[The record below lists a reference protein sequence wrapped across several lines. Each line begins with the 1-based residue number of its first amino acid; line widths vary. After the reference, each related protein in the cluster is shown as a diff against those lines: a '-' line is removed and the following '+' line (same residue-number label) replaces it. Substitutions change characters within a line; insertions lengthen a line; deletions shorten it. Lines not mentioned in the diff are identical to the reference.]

1 MRNERDENRNKIG
14 QDVYWHLPYMVQTN
28 GDNLVG
34 DGKVGG
40 AGEEGGSVG
49 QGGAALAVAHGKLNL
64 VQTRLEGL
72 ILRGLSL
79 KVELDSVLA
88 GGKAGV
94 DLAVAERLRLGG
106 DDADLELAGAGL
118 VEHGEENID
127 LEGGAL
133 GSGGGGDAH
142 LVELCLAAIV
152 DGASVENL
160 ETQSYTAPN

>member
-1 MRNERDENRNKIG
+1 M
-14 QDVYWHLPYMVQTN
+14 
-28 GDNLVG
+28 
-34 DGKVGG
+34 
-40 AGEEGGSVG
+40 G
-49 QGGAALAVAHGKLNL
+49 QGGAALAVAHGELNL

-133 GSGGGGDAH
+133 GSRGGGDGH
-142 LVELCLAAIV
+142 LVELSLAAIV

-160 ETQSYTAPN
+160 RRLVEIQNNVWSDREGG

>member
-1 MRNERDENRNKIG
+1 M
-14 QDVYWHLPYMVQTN
+14 
-28 GDNLVG
+28 
-34 DGKVGG
+34 
-40 AGEEGGSVG
+40 G
-49 QGGAALAVAHGKLNL
+49 QGGAALAVAHGELNL

-94 DLAVAERLRLGG
+94 DLTVAEGLRLGG

-133 GSGGGGDAH
+133 GSRGGGDGH
-142 LVELCLAAIV
+142 LVELSLAAIV

-160 ETQSYTAPN
+160 RRLVEIQNNVWSDREGG